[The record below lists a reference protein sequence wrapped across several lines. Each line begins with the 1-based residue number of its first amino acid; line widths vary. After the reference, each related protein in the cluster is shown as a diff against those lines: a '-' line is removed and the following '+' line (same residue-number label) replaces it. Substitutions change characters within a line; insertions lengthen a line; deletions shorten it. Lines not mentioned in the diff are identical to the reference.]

1 VYQFK
6 CNLCDARYV
15 GYTLGHLHER
25 VDGHKK
31 GVLYLQTLQADE
43 RWLQITYTTAA
54 NPMEVVIWRPM
65 ERSPLS
71 VIFVA
76 NVLGKQD
83 I

>member
-1 VYQFK
+1 MFG
-6 CNLCDARYV
+6 LS
-15 GYTLGHLHER
+15 
-25 VDGHKK
+25 
-31 GVLYLQTLQADE
+31 LQADE
-43 RWLQITYTTAA
+43 RWLQVTYTTAA